1 MMFPSR
7 TMPTRRHTLFTILAL
22 FIDYRY
28 GSKVLSGED
37 FLPTIGRRF
46 PNRADGAERRHAGFV
61 WSLRPTAVGP
71 RCAAE
76 SNPAARS
83 CSIDAC

>member
-28 GSKVLSGED
+28 GLKVLSGED
-37 FLPTIGRRF
+37 FLPTIGRRS
-46 PNRADGAERRHAGFV
+46 PDRADAGRSAASRKSACVVAAAHCRRAA
-61 WSLRPTAVGP
+61 LR
-71 RCAAE
+71 
-76 SNPAARS
+76 S
-83 CSIDAC
+83 